1 MTLTKTVAVPTDRR
15 VRFDLTLPET
25 FAPGSLLCFE
35 INPRIVKPKT
45 KAAMLSTVGRIYAGV
60 YPERRDAENLLERK
74 TGECG
79 VRGAVSLMDLYGSC
93 EGEDTLDE
101 YFERKRADKAFE
113 EKRFMPHVKE
123 TSA

>member
-25 FAPGSLLCFE
+25 FTPGSLLCLE
-35 INPRIVKPKT
+35 INPRIVKPET
-45 KAAMLSTVGRIYAGV
+45 KAAMLSAVGCLYVGA
-60 YPERRDAENLLERK
+60 YPGHRDAENLLELK
-74 TGECG
+74 TGERG

-113 EKRFMPHVKE
+113 EKRFTPRFKE